1 MIKNRYPLLRI
12 DDLFDQIKGAKVFS
26 KIDLKLGYHQLRI
39 HDADIHKTTFH
50 NRYGHY
56 EFIVVPF
63 GLTNA
68 PLVFMCLMNGVFH
81 SYLDHFVLV
90 FLDDILIY
98 SRSQEEHEEH
108 LQISPLVP

>member
-1 MIKNRYPLLRI
+1 MTIKNRYPLPRI

-26 KIDLKLGYHQLRI
+26 KIDLKLGYHQLCI
-39 HDADIHKTTFH
+39 HDANIHNTTFCTC
-50 NRYGHY
+50 YGHY

-68 PLVFMCLMNGVFH
+68 PLVFICLMNGVFC

-90 FLDDILIY
+90 FLDDILMY
-98 SRSQEEHEEH
+98 SRYQEEYNEH
-108 LQISPLVP
+108 L